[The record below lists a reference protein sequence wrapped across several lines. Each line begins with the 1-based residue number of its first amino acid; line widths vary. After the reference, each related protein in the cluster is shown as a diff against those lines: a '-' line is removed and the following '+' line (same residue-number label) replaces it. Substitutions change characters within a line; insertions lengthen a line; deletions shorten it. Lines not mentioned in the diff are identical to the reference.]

1 MSRHAVPESVN
12 RQGTSPVWQGAGVA
26 FALAVAAAVAFDIW
40 YSRHLRVEARA
51 RVETAMAP
59 TAAALGAAV
68 ERRVALLEGLWSF
81 AEAQPSRERLDLQ
94 FPLFSRGMLLGTEG
108 VRALQ
113 FVEGGRIVATWPLV
127 GNEAALGYD
136 LLRHPDRRVVEG
148 VERGMRSRDV
158 VVTGPLPLVQG
169 GEGLLVRKRLSAR
182 PGFPDMAAI
191 ILDVPELLREA
202 GLPATS
208 GPLVFEVLDRSSQ
221 AFLRDARAPLPDG
234 VTTRVSVPDGDWT
247 LLAAPREGWEGL
259 TRSALAASRGGSVG
273 FIVAMT
279 LLGVL
284 VGQRQQRLRTALAEG
299 ESRLDVALRAG
310 QMGTWDV
317 DILNDRLSFD
327 EAGAAI
333 LGRPVA
339 ECSGPLET
347 MFRFLH
353 PQDAAFVARVF
364 LEFLNSDRADYTLEH
379 RVLLPDG
386 RERWVFVRGDADR
399 DVAGKPLRVRGVI
412 ADASDRRAMESR
424 ARQLERV
431 ETVGAMAGGIAHD
444 FNNLLSAMVSF
455 TELAQAE
462 LAKPDVASR
471 LEGVRADLAEV
482 LKSAERARGLT
493 RQLLAFSRG
502 TTSEPREL
510 DLRSSLAD
518 LEPLLR
524 RVLGHHVTFTVE
536 LAEQVPAV
544 WIDPS
549 QFTQVVLNL
558 LVNARDAIRESGT
571 VTVHLSVLRADDERP
586 GEYPAGEWIQLEVR
600 DSGSGMPEDVRRQV
614 FEPYFTTKPEG
625 RGTGLGLS
633 VVRGVVRASGGHAF
647 IESELGKGSRAV
659 ILLPPFTQ
667 RGRAPTPVVPGR
679 AV

>member
-1 MSRHAVPESVN
+1 M
-12 RQGTSPVWQGAGVA
+12 WQGAGVA
-26 FALAVAAAVAFDIW
+26 FALALAAALVFDQW
-40 YSRHLRVEARA
+40 YGRHLRLEARA

-81 AEAQPSRERLDLQ
+81 AEAQPTRERLDLQ
-94 FPLFSRGMLLGTEG
+94 FPLFSRGVLLGTEG

-127 GNEAALGYD
+127 GNEAALGYN
-136 LLRHPDRRVVEG
+136 LLEHPDRRVVEG
-148 VERGMRSRDV
+148 VERGMRSAGV
-158 VVTGPLPLVQG
+158 VITGPLPLVQG
-169 GEGLLVRKRLSAR
+169 GEGLLVRRRLTPR

-191 ILDVPELLREA
+191 ILDVPAILREA
-202 GLPATS
+202 GLPAER
-208 GPLVFEVLDRSSQ
+208 GPLRFEVLDRSRQ
-221 AFLRDARAPLPDG
+221 PFLLDASAPLGDG
-234 VTTRVSVPDGDWT
+234 VTTRVSVPDGDW
-247 LLAAPREGWEGL
+247 LLVAAPRDGWEATIRPAL
-259 TRSALAASRGGSVG
+259 VVSRSGSLG
-273 FIVAMT
+273 FVTAMV
-279 LLGVL
+279 LLGIV

-310 QMGTWDV
+310 QMGTWDLDV
-317 DILNDRLSFD
+317 ASDRLWFND
-327 EAGAAI
+327 AGAAI
-333 LGRPVA
+333 LGRSVA
-339 ECSGPLET
+339 ECRGPLET

-364 LEFLNSDRADYTLEH
+364 LEFLSSDRADYTLEH

-386 RERWVFVRGDADR
+386 SERWVFVQGDVER
-399 DVAGKPLRVRGVI
+399 DAQGRPVHVRGVI
-412 ADASDRRAMESR
+412 ADASDRRVMEAR

-431 ETVGAMAGGIAHD
+431 ETLGTMAGGIAHD

-462 LAKPDVASR
+462 LSKPDAPAR
-471 LEGVRADLAEV
+471 LAGVQADLAEV
-482 LKSAERARGLT
+482 LKGAERARGLT

-502 TTSEPREL
+502 STAEPREL
-510 DLRSSLAD
+510 DLRATLAEM
-518 LEPLLR
+518 EPLLR
-524 RVLGHHVTFTVE
+524 RVMGQRLTFAVVADE
-536 LAEQVPAV
+536 VPPV

-558 LVNARDAIRESGT
+558 LVNARDAIREDGT
-571 VTVHLSVLRADDERP
+571 VTLRLSLLRSDAERP
-586 GEYPAGEWIQLEVR
+586 AEYPAGAWVQLDVS

-614 FEPYFTTKPEG
+614 FDPYFTTKPEG

-633 VVRGVVRASGGHAF
+633 VVRGVVRGAGGHAF
-647 IESELGKGSRAV
+647 IDSEEGKGSRV
-659 ILLPPFTQ
+659 RILLPPLT
-667 RGRAPTPVVPGR
+667 RGGRVATPAVAGR